1 MILHLSRCALNTSSS
16 PEAMPYGFCSLPG
29 LCCSL
34 EDSGEQQMLVQPA
47 QQEAAAAKGSGL
59 EQRWWLPHVV
69 LLCCQLAFAVM
80 HVSSHAVR
88 TSGPPTVCLQ
98 TGIAMLRDRA

>member
-1 MILHLSRCALNTSSS
+1 VPCCLGLTTTRLVSVDSITS
-16 PEAMPYGFCSLPG
+16 AVADVGCCRSLD
-29 LCCSL
+29 
-34 EDSGEQQMLVQPA
+34 EFRDQQMPLQPA
-47 QQEAAAAKGSGL
+47 SPAPAAAPKLSSL

-88 TSGPPTVCLQ
+88 VVDGVCRQPATVCP
-98 TGIAMLRDRA
+98 

>member
-1 MILHLSRCALNTSSS
+1 
-16 PEAMPYGFCSLPG
+16 MPL
-29 LCCSL
+29 
-34 EDSGEQQMLVQPA
+34 QPA
-47 QQEAAAAKGSGL
+47 SPAAAAAPKLSSL

-88 TSGPPTVCLQ
+88 DGRSYLKMAGHRPLP
-98 TGIAMLRDRA
+98 DRI